1 MQNLFTDLF
10 AYQHHFNQAIGEQL
24 AQNQEKLLPETL
36 PLFAHLINAH
46 HIWDARLLGHTP
58 EVKVFEVHPLLR
70 CLQMDRD
77 NYANTLKAMAQ
88 YEPNRVIDYQTSKG
102 EPFCN
107 TVRDI
112 LFHIVNHS
120 THHRAQIATQLRQ
133 AGIAPIATDYIFF
146 RRKAHL
152 HHS

>member
-1 MQNLFTDLF
+1 MQDLFTDLF

-24 AQNQEKLLPETL
+24 GQAREELLTEAL

-46 HIWDARLLGHTP
+46 HTWNARLLGHTP

-77 NYANTLKAMAQ
+77 NYANTLKAMAK
-88 YEPNRVIDYQTSKG
+88 YEFNRVIDYQTSKG
-102 EPFCN
+102 EPFRN

-120 THHRAQIATQLRQ
+120 THHRAQISTQLRQ
-133 AGIAPIATDYIFF
+133 AGISPLATDYIFF
-146 RRKAHL
+146 RRKARL
-152 HHS
+152 PHS